1 MLLDGLQQADCSAW
15 MRAAGRAPL
24 RWRCGA
30 AASRPGSNCPGSQ
43 AASGM
48 AADPCGCG
56 CGCGCDC
63 GSDSDITV
71 AEFGALA
78 GLTCHAPATA
88 EGQAARYALLQASSE
103 AVAAAAA
110 PCLEHMA
117 HLPDPPLPPRLAM
130 PRGAIWKRSSGRAR

>member
-1 MLLDGLQQADCSAW
+1 
-15 MRAAGRAPL
+15 
-24 RWRCGA
+24 
-30 AASRPGSNCPGSQ
+30 
-43 AASGM
+43 M

-56 CGCGCDC
+56 CGC

-88 EGQAARYALLQASSE
+88 EGQAARYALLQASSG
-103 AVAAAAA
+103 AAAAAA

-130 PRGAIWKRSSGRAR
+130 PRGAIRKRSSGRAR